1 MRAFVGC
8 QQNASNCADSQSWW
22 GTSRND
28 KPLSGRKTEPC
39 RQSHRPVAAARP
51 MTALLVAIRFLI
63 VARLVNDHFFRRK
76 RRDQRERFIRSAGE
90 PCLVVVR
97 LQIGVCCRRVWL
109 RLGPKMRKR
118 PLAQYAAKFWIKP
131 SATFAKESFAGEC
144 GILRLGESRRSCSSR
159 RIHTLSPYLT
169 LHRAILASGSR
180 RPRTLGI
187 VVCLCAPSHGTY
199 WGGQK
204 TTVKTGSGQPNVSV
218 RWLHFRAVIPRHQ
231 LV

>member
-1 MRAFVGC
+1 
-8 QQNASNCADSQSWW
+8 
-22 GTSRND
+22 
-28 KPLSGRKTEPC
+28 
-39 RQSHRPVAAARP
+39 

-187 VVCLCAPSHGTY
+187 VVCVCVHQVTALTGAAKKPRSKLGAVRPNRKLPLLEFWCDLFAKLPSA
-199 WGGQK
+199 
-204 TTVKTGSGQPNVSV
+204 
-218 RWLHFRAVIPRHQ
+218 RRR
-231 LV
+231 